1 MRVLVVE
8 DHRELADGIARA
20 LRRNAL
26 AVDVAVDGAVALEK
40 VSSVSYDV
48 VVLDRDLPI
57 VHGDDVCRTIA
68 DSDSLTKVIMLTAS
82 GRLHDTIDGLAL
94 GADDYL
100 AKPFAM
106 EELIARVRAL
116 GRRASSALPP
126 VLRRG
131 DVELDPARRTATRAG
146 RALRLTNREFGVLE
160 HLLSRDGAVTSAEQL
175 MERVW
180 DDRLDP
186 FSNTVRVTILTLRRK
201 LGEPPLIETVPG
213 AGYRV
218 R

>member
-8 DHRELADGIARA
+8 DHRDVADGIARA

-26 AVDVAVDGAVALEK
+26 AVDIAADGAAALEK
-40 VSSVSYDV
+40 VSAIHYDV
-48 VVLDRDLPI
+48 VVLDRDLPV
-57 VHGDDVCRTIA
+57 VHGDEVCRTIA
-68 DSDSLTKVIMLTAS
+68 ESDGLTKVIMLTAS
-82 GRLHDTIDGLAL
+82 GTLRDKVDGLAL

-106 EELIARVRAL
+106 EELVARVRAL
-116 GRRASSALPP
+116 GRRSSSALPP
-126 VLRRG
+126 VLCHD
-131 DVELDPARRTATRAG
+131 DVELDPARRTVTRAG

-213 AGYRV
+213 AGYRL